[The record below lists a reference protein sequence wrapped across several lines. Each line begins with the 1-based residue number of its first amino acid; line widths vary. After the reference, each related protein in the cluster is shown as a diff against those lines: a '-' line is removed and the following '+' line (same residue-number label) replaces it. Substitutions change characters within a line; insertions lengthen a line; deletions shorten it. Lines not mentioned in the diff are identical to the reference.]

1 MDKRT
6 FLKAIST
13 LIAGPVISPPLA
25 WAVGDKLKNWA
36 GNVEY
41 STENLYAATGQDLL
55 KGFVK
60 HHAKLKVL
68 GSRHCFN
75 KIADSKD

>member
-1 MDKRT
+1 MN
-6 FLKAIST
+6 KAHIPESY
-13 LIAGPVISPPLA
+13 LHSHRWARSFRRCSPG
-25 WAVGDKLKNWA
+25 AVGDKLKNWA

-60 HHAKLKVL
+60 RHAKLKVL
-68 GSRHCFN
+68 GSRHCF
-75 KIADSKD
+75 